1 MATATATPT
10 LENSARASAE
20 KRISAAWDAF
30 DNHRPELGSK
40 LVWEAAEAVLRE
52 LARQHDYAIDDPGQ
66 RLEFARLLDA
76 KNGGDGYYINRL
88 LMCEYFE
95 DNAETGVM
103 PGSDPT
109 TYVPVATR
117 FINHLV
123 DLIEGAP

>member
-1 MATATATPT
+1 MATATPT
-10 LENSARASAE
+10 LEHSTRAIAE
-20 KRISAAWDAF
+20 KRLSAAWDAF

-40 LVWEAAEAVLRE
+40 LVWEAAEAALCA
-52 LARQHDYAIDDPGQ
+52 LARQYDDDIGTLEQ

-76 KNGGDGYYINRL
+76 KNGAAGYYINRL

-109 TYVPVATR
+109 TYVPVATE
-117 FINHLV
+117 FIDHLLN
-123 DLIEGAP
+123 LIEGAP

>member
-1 MATATATPT
+1 MASVTATAT
-10 LENSARASAE
+10 LEHSTRASAE

-40 LVWEAAEAVLRE
+40 LVWEAAEAALCA
-52 LARQHDYAIDDPGQ
+52 LARQHDYDIGTPDR

-76 KNGGDGYYINRL
+76 KNGGDGYYLNRL

-95 DNAETGVM
+95 DNAEMGVM

-109 TYVPVATR
+109 TYAPVATE
-117 FINHLV
+117 FIDHLLN
-123 DLIEGAP
+123 LIEGAP